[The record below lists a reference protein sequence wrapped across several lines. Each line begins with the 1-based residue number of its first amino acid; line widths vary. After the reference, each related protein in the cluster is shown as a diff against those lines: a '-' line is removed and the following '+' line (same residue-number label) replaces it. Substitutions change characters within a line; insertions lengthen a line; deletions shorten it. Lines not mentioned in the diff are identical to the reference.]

1 MFQSLFIEKTTKDK
15 QGSGAIPRLEP
26 LVEIAM
32 IKFLAYMEHSRG
44 FILIFLILILYGG
57 DFFFT
62 SFA

>member
-1 MFQSLFIEKTTKDK
+1 M
-15 QGSGAIPRLEP
+15 EP

-57 DFFFT
+57 VFFLYLFRMT
-62 SFA
+62 IADYP